1 LNPDPYWIQIWI
13 GIQPKMLD
21 PDPYQINTDP
31 QPWRKE
37 GEKEEGEEEE
47 EKERDTSEEPSLL
60 ESVMRAST
68 LASGTRP
75 PGIEEGFKSSVIDPV
90 VLYPYPIPDSFV
102 DLDTTIFLRKKS
114 EKHLDHIKSIGQPCS
129 SLFAYGT
136 FLLCTVN
143 GECLDC

>member
-1 LNPDPYWIQIWI
+1 MVFMKTSDPDLIQIRI

-21 PDPYQINTDP
+21 PDPYQMNADS

-37 GEKEEGEEEE
+37 GEKEGEEEE

-75 PGIEEGFKSSVIDPV
+75 PGIKSSVMDPV
-90 VLYPYPIPDSFV
+90 VLYPYP
-102 DLDTTIFLRKKS
+102 DLDTNFFLRKKV
-114 EKHLDHIKSIGQPCS
+114 KGI
-129 SLFAYGT
+129 
-136 FLLCTVN
+136 
-143 GECLDC
+143 